1 MSRIWYK
8 NACVYTE
15 AYAFEFVDFA
25 VENGKIAELGKAP
38 ADAETVDLCG
48 KYVIPG
54 LVDLHGHGNSGEDF
68 SIATFDG
75 LKKIGG
81 YLAKN
86 GITSFLATSMT
97 LPEEILTPAYRVA
110 AEYAAEEPEDC
121 AYLAGI
127 NMEGPYFS
135 YTKRGAQNPDYLQT
149 PSMEMIDRLQQASNG
164 LLRLIDVAPEIDGA
178 LPFIEKAK
186 EVATVSLAH
195 TAANYEQAKAGFRA
209 GATHLT
215 HLFNGMNSLLHR
227 DPGPIGAGSET
238 CGVTAELICDGL
250 HVHPSAVR
258 TAFLLFGADR
268 ICIISDALAA
278 CGMPEGNHTLGGVPI
293 QISGGVARLM
303 DGTIAGAITN
313 QFQGMKNVI
322 AFGIPAEDAIRAA
335 TANPARAIRMD
346 DQIGAIKP
354 GCRADFLVC
363 SAPEG
368 KMADLALEQVYLAG
382 KALNN

>member
-8 NACVYTE
+8 NALLYTE
-15 AYAFEFVDFA
+15 AFAFEFKDFA
-25 VENGKIAELGKAP
+25 VEDGKIAEVGTAP
-38 ADAETVDLCG
+38 QDAQAVDLSG

-54 LVDLHGHGNSGEDF
+54 LIDLHGHGNSGEDF
-68 SIATFDG
+68 SIANLDG
-75 LKKIGG
+75 LKKIGA

-86 GITSFLATSMT
+86 GVTSFLATSMT
-97 LPEEILTPAYRVA
+97 LPEEMLTPAYRTA
-110 AEYAAEEPEDC
+110 AAYAEEEPENC

-127 NMEGPYFS
+127 NMEGPYFCYS
-135 YTKRGAQNPDYLQT
+135 KRGAQNPDFLHK
-149 PSMEMIDRLQQASNG
+149 PDIEMLKRLQEASNG
-164 LLRLIDVAPEIDGA
+164 LLRLIDVAPEIEGA
-178 LPFIEKAK
+178 IPFIEDAK
-186 EVATVSLAH
+186 EIATVSLAH
-195 TAANYEQAKAGFRA
+195 SAANYEESKAGFKA
-209 GATHLT
+209 GITHMT

-258 TAFLLFGADR
+258 AAFLLFGADR

-293 QISGGVARLM
+293 QIQGGVARLM

-313 QFQGMKNVI
+313 QFRGMKNCI

-335 TANPARAIRMD
+335 TANPARAIRMAD
-346 DQIGAIKP
+346 EIGSIKP
-354 GCRADFLVC
+354 GCRADFVVC
-363 SAPEG
+363 NVPEG
-368 KMADLALEQVYLAG
+368 NLAEMEIDSVYLAG
-382 KALNN
+382 KALA